1 MSGTYLLNMDVQSIP
16 GGNIDHRAGTIGNS
30 LGSNYSHWK
39 TMTNVRWAVKDF
51 DFGARWR
58 FISHV
63 DDFFAGG
70 QAAPNYSYYDID
82 GSWKIN
88 DMFEIRGGVNN
99 VGDKQPP
106 LYTSQIE
113 ANTDPSTYDVLGRR
127 YFVGVRARF

>member
-1 MSGTYLLNMDVQSIP
+1 VSGSYLLNYDVQNIP
-16 GGNIDHRAGTIGNS
+16 GGNIDHRAGTIGNT
-30 LGSNYSHWK
+30 LGSNFSHWK
-39 TMTNVRWAVKDF
+39 TMTNVRWAVADF

-58 FISHV
+58 LIGKV

-88 DMFEIRGGVNN
+88 DMFELRAGVNN
-99 VGDKQPP
+99 IGDKMPP
-106 LYTSQIE
+106 VYTSQIE

-127 YFVGVRARF
+127 YFVGLKARF